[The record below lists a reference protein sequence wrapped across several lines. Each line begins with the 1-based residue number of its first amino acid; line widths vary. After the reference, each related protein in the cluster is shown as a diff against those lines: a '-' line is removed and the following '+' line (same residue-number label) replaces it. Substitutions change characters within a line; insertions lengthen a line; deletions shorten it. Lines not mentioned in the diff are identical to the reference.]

1 MGERAGEGQAFWR
14 KSPRN
19 VPFRLFRKA
28 VFTSFVD
35 PLEKVY
41 GHNAGIGQ
49 KETGMRLGAEAA
61 TWHYLVA
68 AFGFVLVGV
77 FAHICRAVFNVYP
90 DRLSD
95 RPMMDL
101 VISDGYDWSDR
112 IFGTEYDDAGYYRLD
127 SLKNLRLSCVFSLIG
142 GMAVMLLAPGA
153 SIAIAA
159 AIDWSVLALWN
170 LFLERLANVKL
181 V

>member
-1 MGERAGEGQAFWR
+1 MH
-14 KSPRN
+14 
-19 VPFRLFRKA
+19 
-28 VFTSFVD
+28 
-35 PLEKVY
+35 LE
-41 GHNAGIGQ
+41 
-49 KETGMRLGAEAA
+49 AEAA
-61 TWHYLVA
+61 TWHYVVA
-68 AFGFVLVGV
+68 AFGFLLLGALTHV
-77 FAHICRAVFNVYP
+77 CRAVFNVYP

-101 VISDGYDWSDR
+101 VVSDGYNWSDR

-159 AIDWSVLALWN
+159 GIDWSLLWLWD
-170 LFLERLANVKL
+170 LFLERLAGATL